1 MSTAALV
8 VGRSV
13 TVRVPASS
21 ANLGPGFDCLGLSLG
36 LYDEV
41 TVTVGAPGV
50 RVTVEGEGAGAV
62 PTDATHLVVRAIVS
76 GLQVAGAISD
86 GAPVPGLDVYCR
98 NAIPH
103 SRGLGSSASAV
114 VCGLRAGVA
123 LAGVDVGV
131 EVLVQ
136 RSSEYEGH
144 PDNAAASVLG
154 GAVVAWTEA
163 GASGPRYRAERIE
176 VHADIRPVVLV
187 PTEQSSTEATRG
199 MLPTHVP
206 HADAAFNAGRSALAV
221 LALTTH
227 PELLLPATEDRLHQ
241 AQRAPVMPTTAALVG
256 KLRAAGVAAVV
267 SGAGPT
273 VLALTLGG
281 LSEVLCG
288 VARRHGWTVLDLPVA
303 DGVKLL

>member
-1 MSTAALV
+1 VSATTLV
-8 VGRSV
+8 QGRSV

-21 ANLGPGFDCLGLSLG
+21 ANLGPGFDCLGLALG
-36 LYDEV
+36 LHDEV
-41 TVTVGAPGV
+41 TVTIGAPGV

-62 PTDATHLVVRAIVS
+62 PTDATHLVVRAVVS
-76 GLQVAGAISD
+76 GLQAAGAISD
-86 GAPVPGLDVYCR
+86 GAPVPGLDVHCR

-123 LAGVDVGV
+123 LAGVELVD

-154 GAVVAWTEA
+154 GAVVAWTEI
-163 GASGPRYRAERIE
+163 GPSGPRYRAERIE
-176 VHADIRPVVLV
+176 VHPEIVPVVLV

-199 MLPTHVP
+199 MLPARVR

-221 LALTTH
+221 LALTTR

-241 AQRAPVMPTTAALVG
+241 AQRAPAMPTTATLVAR
-256 KLRAAGVAAVV
+256 LRAAGVAAVV
-267 SGAGPT
+267 SGAGPS

-281 LSEVLCG
+281 LEEVLCG
-288 VARRHGWTVLDLPVA
+288 VARSHGWSVLELPVA
-303 DGVKLL
+303 DGVALL